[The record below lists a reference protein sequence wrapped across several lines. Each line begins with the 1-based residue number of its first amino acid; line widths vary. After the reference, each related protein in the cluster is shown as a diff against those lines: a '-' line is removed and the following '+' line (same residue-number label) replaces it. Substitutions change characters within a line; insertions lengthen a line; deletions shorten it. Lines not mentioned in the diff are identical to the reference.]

1 MAITVVLV
9 DDSPAVRSEFRRI
22 IETDPNMII
31 VGEASTG
38 KEAIAI
44 AVAVA
49 PDIVLMDIEMER
61 SDSGISAAREI
72 HAADPSIRIIVL
84 TIHKDENTVLAAFQ
98 AGIVD
103 FLIKDQASE
112 SLVEAIRLS
121 MVNKSPMRPIVTRY
135 LRTELDHLHHR
146 EEQLLFTIRVISS
159 LTASELAILRDIVAG
174 KPRKQIARERF
185 VELVTIKK
193 HVNGIHKKFD
203 TSNTQSIVKQV
214 KSLGI
219 FDVIDS
225 VFSKDD

>member
-1 MAITVVLV
+1 MAINILVV

-22 IETDPNMII
+22 LQTDPSMVI
-31 VGEASTG
+31 VGEASSG
-38 KEAIAI
+38 KESVSIAAAIA
-44 AVAVA
+44 
-49 PDIVLMDIEMER
+49 PEIVLMDVEMER

-72 HAADPSIRIIVL
+72 HEANPDIRIIVL

-112 SLVEAIRLS
+112 SLIEAIHLS

-193 HVNGIHKKFD
+193 HVNGIHKKFN
-203 TSNTQSIVKQV
+203 TNNTQSIVKQV
-214 KSLGI
+214 RSLGI

-225 VFSKDD
+225 IFPDR